1 MESSANIRLAVVDD
15 QNLFRESLI
24 ALIGSEPDLEHVA
37 EAGDGASFLAL
48 CATLPALPD
57 IVLMDMNM
65 PGLNGVELNE
75 ALQRQY
81 PSVKVIVLSVHAQE
95 RLMAKMITAGAVGYL
110 AKNCNKDELLLAIR
124 AVYRTG
130 FYMSPQVLRA
140 IRQTHSYRP
149 TSGSLLPG
157 EAELTNRE
165 KEVLHLIC
173 QQYSNA
179 EIAEKLFLSVRTV
192 EGHRN
197 NLLLKTGCRNTAGLV
212 LFAVKNQLHEVL
224 F

>member
-1 MESSANIRLAVVDD
+1 MSVSAKIRLAVVDD

-24 ALIGSEPDLEHVA
+24 ALIGYEPDFEHVA
-37 EAGDGASFLAL
+37 EASDGAAFLDV
-48 CATLPALPD
+48 CARLPALPD

-81 PSVKVIVLSVHAQE
+81 PTVKVIVLSVHTQE

-110 AKNCNKDELLLAIR
+110 AKNCNKDELVQAIR
-124 AVYRTG
+124 SVHRTG
-130 FYMSPQVLRA
+130 FYMSPQVLKA
-140 IRQTHSYRP
+140 IQQTHTYRP
-149 TSGSLLPG
+149 ASSLLPG
-157 EAELTNRE
+157 GADLTNRE
-165 KEVLHLIC
+165 KEVLQLIC
-173 QQYSNA
+173 QEYSNA

-212 LFAVKNQLHEVL
+212 LFAVKNQLYDVL
-224 F
+224 L

>member
-1 MESSANIRLAVVDD
+1 MSSPAKIRLAVVDD

-24 ALIGSEPDLEHVA
+24 ALIGYEPDMEYVA

-48 CATLPALPD
+48 CATLPGLPD

-81 PSVKVIVLSVHAQE
+81 PSMKVIVLSVHTQE

-124 AVYRTG
+124 SVHRTG
-130 FYMSPQVLRA
+130 FYMSPQVLKA
-140 IRQTHSYRP
+140 IQQTHSYRP
-149 TSGSLLPG
+149 APGAMLPG
-157 EAELTNRE
+157 GADLTNRE
-165 KEVLHLIC
+165 KEILHLIC
-173 QQYSNA
+173 QEFSNA
-179 EIAEKLFLSVRTV
+179 EIADKLFLSVRTV